1 MQIQENKNNSN
12 YLQLESHEHVN
23 THYRGLHQIGYNNVI
38 GNDLAI
44 NDYNLFIEKINNL
57 TINEKICFLRKY
69 MVNGN
74 YEMFSTILN
83 HGPDITFNNECI
95 KVLADT
101 YLSNNQIDCFQ
112 QLLNIG
118 LDIHVDNDFPLV
130 LATHRGNLPLIKFFV
145 DNGADIAT
153 HDNICIKISIDS
165 MDTNIFNYLLQSGS
179 DIHCDR
185 NYPLRRAVYLQKI
198 YIIKKLLESGADIS
212 YLEMKDLVRIVQ
224 NKNYDLIKLLI
235 DYGVDFSII
244 NFNKEINPDDKYI
257 KIYDI
262 LSQQG
267 VDHDQLFHLLMSY
280 PDDEF
285 DEYV

>member
-1 MQIQENKNNSN
+1 MQMQNNKDNSNNS
-12 YLQLESHEHVN
+12 QLESDQNVSINYH
-23 THYRGLHQIGYNNVI
+23 GLKVIGYNNFAK
-38 GNDLAI
+38 DLVVY
-44 NDYNLFIEKINNL
+44 DYNLFIKEIDDF
-57 TINEKICFLRKY
+57 TINEKICYLRKY

-83 HGPDITFNNECI
+83 NGPDITTNDECI

-101 YLSNNQIDCFQ
+101 YSSNNQIDCFR

-118 LDIHVDNDFPLV
+118 LDIHVDNDYPLV
-130 LATHRGNLPLIKFFV
+130 LATSRGNLPLIKFFV

-153 HDNICIKISIDS
+153 RDNICIKISIDS
-165 MDTNIFNYLLQSGS
+165 IDPNIFTYLLQSGS

-185 NYPLRRAVYLQKI
+185 NYPLHRAVYLQKTAMV
-198 YIIKKLLESGADIS
+198 KKLLESGADIS

-262 LSQQG
+262 LSEQG

-285 DEYV
+285 DEYA